1 MEKDEI
7 VQNEFSGEIYIIE
20 TNDKLPDNR
29 KYPFALIQAAQ
40 NQKQTNT
47 RGSENLI
54 KLKTINIDIEY
65 HLINGQTGIIR
76 HIESAQGSAH
86 KM

>member
-1 MEKDEI
+1 MKKDEI

-29 KYPFALIQAAQ
+29 KYPLALIQAAQ

-47 RGSENLI
+47 RGLGFGKVAEVQNRCKSNV
-54 KLKTINIDIEY
+54 N
-65 HLINGQTGIIR
+65 
-76 HIESAQGSAH
+76 S
-86 KM
+86 

>member
-1 MEKDEI
+1 MKKNEI

-29 KYPFALIQAAQ
+29 KYPLALIQAAQ

-47 RGSENLI
+47 RGSANLI
-54 KLKTINIDIEY
+54 KLKTVNIDIEY
-65 HLINGQTGIIR
+65 RLINGILNLLKVVLI
-76 HIESAQGSAH
+76 
-86 KM
+86 KCK